1 MGRNPAVGRQ
11 GPAYHEAKLPA
22 KPAKDG
28 LTVKQIRSGH
38 GHAETYRLTLQS
50 LGLRHYQHQIV
61 VQDTPSIRGMLFK
74 VRHLVK
80 VTPVKGA

>member
-11 GPAYHEAKLPA
+11 GPAYHEAKFPA
-22 KPAKDG
+22 KPSKTG
-28 LTVKQIRSGH
+28 LTVKQIRSSI
-38 GHAETYRLTLQS
+38 GHAETYRRTLIA
-50 LGLRHYQHQIV
+50 LGLRHYQQQIV

-80 VTPVKGA
+80 VTPVKEA

>member
-1 MGRNPAVGRQ
+1 MGRNPVVGRQ

-22 KPAKDG
+22 KPAKGG
-28 LTVKQIRSGH
+28 LTVKQIRSTS
-38 GHAETYRLTLQS
+38 GHAETFRRTLKS

-80 VTPVKGA
+80 VSPAKEA

>member
-28 LTVKQIRSGH
+28 LTVKQIRSDS
-38 GHAETYRLTLQS
+38 GHAETYRRTLRAI
-50 LGLRHYQHQIV
+50 GLRH
-61 VQDTPSIRGMLFK
+61 
-74 VRHLVK
+74 
-80 VTPVKGA
+80 